1 VCRKVRCSLR
11 WNLRF
16 AAKQDITFR
25 KAVYVSLG
33 HFRGSARPER
43 CPLDEQTSGPFGA
56 RRGREADAIDLG
68 GINLGELDSSTT
80 VQRRSWSGGRSEPDL
95 SAAWLARGSFEAGYR
110 KLREHDAT
118 KPSRSS
124 AGKSVVRFG
133 PRFLQ
138 PVNGAEKP

>member
-1 VCRKVRCSLR
+1 MFDFGLLQQYLPEAEV
-11 WNLRF
+11 
-16 AAKQDITFR
+16 KQTQ
-25 KAVYVSLG
+25 S
-33 HFRGSARPER
+33 
-43 CPLDEQTSGPFGA
+43 T
-56 RRGREADAIDLG
+56 LG
-68 GINLGELDSSTT
+68 GINLGESDSSTT

-95 SAAWLARGSFEAGYR
+95 SAAWLARGSFDHARRAGAGYR

-138 PVNGAEKP
+138 PVNGAEKPQRPLLLFRFYYCSDFGTFKTAPADCDL